1 MKKQL
6 GEIAEVTVGHSF
18 RSRLEQESSGD
29 VAVVQMKD
37 LSQENRL
44 VESGLV
50 RTSMGKINP
59 RQLLRK
65 NDIVF
70 RARGL
75 TNTAVHIH
83 KDIGPAVLA
92 APLLRIRV
100 YDQSISPDYLAWW
113 INQPEAQAYMVKQ
126 GKGTTQRMIS
136 VPVLKGLWVEVPAL
150 ETQRQIVELAELAQE
165 EQKLLYALADKR
177 AKYVEGILMQAASEA
192 R

>member
-6 GEIAEVTVGHSF
+6 GNIADVTVGHSF
-18 RSRLEQESSGD
+18 RSRLEQESTGD
-29 VAVVQMKD
+29 VSVVQMKD

-44 VESGLV
+44 VDTGLV

-59 RQLLRK
+59 RQLLRE
-65 NDIVF
+65 NDIIF

-75 TNTAVHIH
+75 TNTAVHI
-83 KDIGPAVLA
+83 DRDVGPAVVA

-113 INQPEAQAYMVKQ
+113 INQYEAQAYMVKQ

-136 VPVLKGLWVEVPAL
+136 VPVLKGLCVEIPAL
-150 ETQRQIVELAELAQE
+150 ETQHQIVELAELAQE
-165 EQKLLYALADKR
+165 EQKLLYALADRR
-177 AKYVEGILMQAASEA
+177 AKYVEEILMQTASEV